1 MRTKPEDRPV
11 APPATDAA
19 SSTRTRTPRRA
30 RWNARLAPWTPAPT
44 TMTSDVSTT
53 RRRASPAAEA
63 RGLSS
68 ALARTG
74 VSANRL
80 SVRPTA
86 SVADGLVPDGL
97 GRDAQIGDEDL
108 HLRFTV
114 GVGGR
119 SQDRRWMQRR
129 QHLLAL
135 GQRRLHDSAM
145 VPGDAERRAQD
156 RLRGGGA
163 EENDE
168 LGPDDAQLGF
178 EPGVAGAH
186 FGRVGAF

>member
-19 SSTRTRTPRRA
+19 SSTSTRTPRRA

-53 RRRASPAAEA
+53 RRRASPRAEA

-74 VSANRL
+74 VSAKRRE
-80 SVRPTA
+80 SRMD
-86 SVADGLVPDGL
+86 SVADGL

-108 HLRFTV
+108 HLRF
-114 GVGGR
+114 
-119 SQDRRWMQRR
+119 
-129 QHLLAL
+129 
-135 GQRRLHDSAM
+135 
-145 VPGDAERRAQD
+145 
-156 RLRGGGA
+156 
-163 EENDE
+163 
-168 LGPDDAQLGF
+168 
-178 EPGVAGAH
+178 
-186 FGRVGAF
+186 